1 MLHCRCAA
9 LPAFLFPSPS
19 CCAATLLAEPSHI
32 GCPPLAVPPCLW
44 LSSPTC
50 RGLQRFMSTAVLYFC
65 NLLVGL
71 SVLVNLMVNGWL
83 GGWPIG

>member
-1 MLHCRCAA
+1 
-9 LPAFLFPSPS
+9 
-19 CCAATLLAEPSHI
+19 
-32 GCPPLAVPPCLW
+32 
-44 LSSPTC
+44 
-50 RGLQRFMSTAVLYFC
+50 MSTAVLYFC